1 MNSRTSSCV
10 LADTAVGSFCLEVT
24 TGILK
29 DAKRGGPAGLAAL
42 LALVFTAAIAIDA
55 DEFRYGVLIPAN
67 TTMVTAWTIPRNP
80 LEDSTLNESPKA
92 GLVRHGYSLFLSTPK
107 EAPNLTGNGVS
118 CGNCHLN
125 AGQRERA
132 LPLVGIANI
141 FPEYNK
147 REGRTFTLEDR
158 IIGCFLRSENGTG
171 VEQPTAAGDGPP
183 PAHPRADSKEVVALA
198 AYISWLSEGFPR
210 GSRLPWRGQNEI
222 APEHRI
228 PVDKLDPRRGETLFK
243 NLCTSCHGDD
253 GQGVEIGDKKAG
265 PLWGP
270 KSWNDGAGAA
280 RIYTLAGII
289 RYAMP
294 YLNPGSLTDE
304 EAQQIAA
311 FINSKPRPIYPYKD
325 RDYLVNPIPPDAV
338 YYEKRR

>member
-1 MNSRTSSCV
+1 VGIPNEPHTRG
-10 LADTAVGSFCLEVT
+10 LAA
-24 TGILK
+24 
-29 DAKRGGPAGLAAL
+29 LAAL
-42 LALVFTAAIAIDA
+42 LALISTPGSAQ
-55 DEFRYGVLIPAN
+55 ETEGYRYGVLIPA
-67 TTMVTAWTIPRNP
+67 TSTMVTAWTFPRNP
-80 LEDSTLNESPKA
+80 LEDSTLGPSSQPE
-92 GLVRHGYSLFLSTPK
+92 LVRRGYRLFVATPQ
-107 EAPNLTGNGVS
+107 ETPRFTGGNIS

-132 LPLVGIANI
+132 LPLVGIANV

-147 REGRTFTLEDR
+147 REGRTFSLEDR

-171 VEQPTAAGDGPP
+171 AGHRTAITPGDSSLPTPE
-183 PAHPRADSKEVVALA
+183 SQEVVALA
-198 AYISWLSEGFPR
+198 AYISWLSNNFP
-210 GSRLPWRGQNEI
+210 GGTKLPWRGQNEI

-228 PVDKLDPRRGETLFK
+228 PLSKLDPSRGKQLYKK
-243 NLCTSCHGDD
+243 NCTQCHGDD
-253 GQGVEIGDKKAG
+253 GQGVAIGDKKAG

-280 RIYTLAGII
+280 RVYTLAGII

-311 FINSKPRPIYPYKD
+311 FIDSKPRPSYPFKD
-325 RDYLVNPIPPDAV
+325 RDYLVNPVPEDAV
-338 YYEKRR
+338 YYKKSR

>member
-1 MNSRTSSCV
+1 MLNNSATPRRAILALLLTAAFARTS
-10 LADTAVGSFCLEVT
+10 AQDEE
-24 TGILK
+24 
-29 DAKRGGPAGLAAL
+29 GLS
-42 LALVFTAAIAIDA
+42 
-55 DEFRYGVLIPAN
+55 YGVLVPAGS
-67 TTMVTAWTIPRNP
+67 TMVTAWTFPKNP
-80 LEDSTLNESPKA
+80 LEDTSLALDTRSELIRSGYKLFVATPENAPRFA
-92 GLVRHGYSLFLSTPK
+92 GS
-107 EAPNLTGNGVS
+107 NMS

-132 LPLVGIANI
+132 LPLVGIANV

-147 REGRTFTLEDR
+147 RGGRTFTLEDR

-171 VEQPTAAGDGPP
+171 APHTKGDSTSL
-183 PAHPRADSKEVVALA
+183 PRPESDEVVALA
-198 AYISWLSEGFPR
+198 AYISWISKDFPR
-210 GSRLPWRGQNEI
+210 GTKLPWRGQNEI

-228 PVDKLDPRRGETLFK
+228 PLNKLDPGRGKQLYKK
-243 NLCTSCHGDD
+243 NCTQCHGDD
-253 GQGVEIGDKKAG
+253 GQGVAIGDKKAG

-280 RIYTLAGII
+280 RVYTLAGII

-311 FINSKPRPIYPYKD
+311 FICSKPRPSFPYKD
-325 RDYLVNPIPPDAV
+325 QDYLVSPLPADAV
-338 YYEKRR
+338 YYPKRR